1 MDTTYTYQIVE
12 ELEPVLELEL
22 LVVEVQ
28 GLLVVVELGP
38 MVLQIVGKRRRKVE
52 LGLGLGLELELELE
66 LQLLLLLPLLL
77 SFLVPN
83 EMVRYLKKYSI
94 FHQHFFQVVHAWRDH
109 MITKK

>member
-1 MDTTYTYQIVE
+1 MVG
-12 ELEPVLELEL
+12 ELER

-52 LGLGLGLELELELE
+52 LGQGLGLELELE

-83 EMVRYLKKYSI
+83 AMVRYLKKYSI
-94 FHQHFFQVVHAWRDH
+94 FHQHFSQLVHAWRDH